1 MRGITLGLMLAVA
14 TSALVAVTEPITTPA
29 MAADITLDT
38 SKLARLLG
46 SKETYASPATTIFTS
61 PDSVPSA
68 ADAAAKLLAADGWQR
83 YEDPFSASAANPNL
97 AIMTFKKDR
106 QGLSVFVTLAPAQG
120 NATSVSYTANAIVDD
135 LPFSKDASEIKY
147 APERPH
153 LALVTKA
160 PLDEQL
166 SFFRSELT
174 ARGWLPYS
182 RTENRKMAAGDDTSE
197 PNERGKFAFFVRENH
212 RPLMLRLQNRDDGRL
227 DVVIEAV
234 PQKLLTLLVEKEEPA
249 APAPA
254 ATPADAEPRDDT
266 AKGMDA
272 NDAFNAI
279 AGEILNEVRKAT
291 KDAMSDLNQP
301 AQPASKAAG
310 SPAAAETLGEL
321 AGASAPIPLP
331 ATAEEIELD
340 GERGSLEFESVS
352 NVKSIAAFYRDA
364 MKRDGWKADRSV
376 IDKDNMVV
384 LRFSKTAQD
393 LSLTIMTFG
402 KKTRVTASGSALAT
416 AEAEPAPTASEQNR
430 AESKLVTEL
439 TAEERSGLPV
449 PAPSSVS
456 GSEKSLFRLSVNA
469 TVPASTETVLA
480 FYRRELGKLDWKEEA
495 GSAVVSAERAE
506 VGFTSPQG
514 PGRLVLTHKSG
525 ETTSVLTVRKTEEA
539 RKAGLLPPDGKT
551 KLVFGN
557 ILEQDAVLTIDKTKV
572 KIGAGLG
579 GKKADGP
586 TLEIAPGKH
595 TYSLKVSG
603 RPALTEAF
611 EVAAGDVWGLMIG
624 PGGVLPVQMY

>member
-14 TSALVAVTEPITTPA
+14 TSALVAVTEPLTTPA

-38 SKLARLLG
+38 SKLARLPG
-46 SKETYASPATTIFTS
+46 AKETYASPATTIFTS
-61 PDSVPSA
+61 PDSVPAA

-97 AIMTFKKDR
+97 SIMTFKKER

-120 NATSVSYTANAIVDD
+120 NATSVSYTANSIVDD

-147 APERPH
+147 APERSH
-153 LALVTKA
+153 LALVTQA
-160 PLDEQL
+160 PLEEQL
-166 SFFRSELT
+166 SFFRRELT

-182 RTENRKMAAGDDTSE
+182 RRENRKMTADDDTSE
-197 PNERGKFAFFVRENH
+197 PNERGKFAFFVRDNH
-212 RPLMLRLQNRDDGRL
+212 RPLMLRLQNREDGRL

-249 APAPA
+249 APPA
-254 ATPADAEPRDDT
+254 AAAAPPAESEPHNET

-291 KDAMSDLNQP
+291 KDAMADLNR
-301 AQPASKAAG
+301 PASQASG
-310 SPAAAETLGEL
+310 SPAATETLAEL
-321 AGASAPIPLP
+321 ADGNAPIPLP
-331 ATAEEIELD
+331 ATAEEIDFD
-340 GERGSLEFESVS
+340 GGRGSLEFESAS
-352 NVKSIAAFYRDA
+352 SVKSVAAFYRDV
-364 MKRDGWKADRSV
+364 MKRGGWKADRSV

-384 LRFSKTAQD
+384 LRFSKAAQD
-393 LSLTIMTFG
+393 LSLTIMAFG

-416 AEAEPAPTASEQNR
+416 AEAEPAENASEESH
-430 AESKLVTEL
+430 AEAKLVTEL

-449 PAPSSVS
+449 PAPHSVS

-480 FYRRELGKLDWKEEA
+480 FYRRELAKIEWKEQA
-495 GSAVVSAERAE
+495 GSAVLSADRAD
-506 VGFTSPQG
+506 VAFTSPHG
-514 PGRLVLTHKSG
+514 PARLVLTYKNG
-525 ETTSVLTVRKTEEA
+525 ETTSVLSLRKTEEA
-539 RKAGLLPPDGKT
+539 RKSGLLPPDGKI
-551 KLVFGN
+551 KLLFGN
-557 ILEQDAVLTIDKTKV
+557 MLEQDAVLTIGKTTV

-579 GKKADGP
+579 SKKPDGP

-603 RPALTEAF
+603 QPAQTDVF
-611 EVAAGDVWGLMIG
+611 EVTAGDIWGLMIG
-624 PGGVLPVQMY
+624 PGGVLPLQMY